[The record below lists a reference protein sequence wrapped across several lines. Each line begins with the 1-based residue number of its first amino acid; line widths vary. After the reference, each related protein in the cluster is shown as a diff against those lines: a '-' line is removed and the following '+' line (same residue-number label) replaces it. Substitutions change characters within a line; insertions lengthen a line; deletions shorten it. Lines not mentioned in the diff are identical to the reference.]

1 MNSLELH
8 PAIIAAAAGRLPEW
22 ARVGQSRMSHL
33 ASVST
38 LLRRWSGALELSA
51 ADRTRWAA
59 AGWLHDALRDAPP
72 EDLAQA
78 ADYPEMTRHGPAAA
92 ELLRRDGVEDDE
104 LLEAIAYH
112 SLGRSGM
119 GSLGRFLF
127 LADYLEPGRT
137 YSPQENAVLRA
148 RLPED
153 EHAVLRVVCARRLSQ
168 RLDRGWSLQ
177 RESVDFWNE
186 LTAGS

>member
-1 MNSLELH
+1 M
-8 PAIIAAAAGRLPEW
+8 AA
-22 ARVGQSRMSHL
+22 
-33 ASVST
+33 VSA
-38 LLRRWSGALELSA
+38 LLGRWSSALALSA

-72 EDLAQA
+72 DELVQA
-78 ADYPEMTRHGPAAA
+78 VDYPGMTRHGPAAA
-92 ELLRRDGVEDDE
+92 ELLKRDGVEDDE
-104 LLEAIAYH
+104 LLEAIAFH

-137 YSPQENAVLRA
+137 YAPQENAVLRA

-153 EHAVLRVVCARRLSQ
+153 EHAVLRVVCARRIGQ
-168 RLDRGWSLQ
+168 RVAHGWSLQ
-177 RESVDFWNE
+177 QETIDFWNE
-186 LTAGS
+186 LVARR